1 MRICALISAYAAGSS
16 PVAELDPAPEPG
28 RWLEGHEVEVVAV
41 SKADVAAQ
49 VEALA
54 KRGFDVFLNLCDGV
68 WFEEVAG
75 IEVVEALERLEV
87 PFTGPT
93 SRLYAL
99 TKEAMKAAAG
109 RLGVPT
115 PAFAFVRSTAEIE
128 AAAGRLRFPLIVKH
142 FDGFGSVGMSRA
154 SRVTDAAGLHEQAQA
169 MIALA
174 GAALVEEYVAGEEY
188 AVLVAEEPGAPG
200 QARALAPVRCAFP
213 PGESFRHFDLKWS
226 GFEALGWLPC
236 ADAGLAGR
244 LEELSRRIFVG
255 IEGVSYARCDF
266 RVDERGEPW
275 FLEINTT
282 CGIFYPPSAEGSADM
297 ILRHDPIGHR
307 GFLEHVLRCALAR
320 RPQRRAPPRA
330 P

>member
-16 PVAELDPAPEPG
+16 PVEELDPAPEPA
-28 RWLEGHEVEVVAV
+28 RWLEGHEVETVAV
-41 SKADVAAQ
+41 TQADAAGQ
-49 VEALA
+49 VRALA
-54 KRGFDVFLNLCDGV
+54 ERGFDVFLNLCDGA
-68 WFEEVAG
+68 WFEAVAG

-99 TKEAMKAAAG
+99 TKEAMKAAAT

-115 PAFAFVRSTAEIE
+115 PASAFVRSAAEIE

-154 SRVTDAAGLHEQAQA
+154 SRVADAAALREQARA

-188 AVLVAEEPGAPG
+188 AVLVAEVPGAPG
-200 QARALAPVRCAFP
+200 AARALTPVRCVFP

-226 GFEALGWLPC
+226 GFEALGWQPC
-236 ADAGLAGR
+236 ADAELAGR
-244 LEELSRRIFVG
+244 LAALSERIFVG
-255 IEGVSYARCDF
+255 IEG
-266 RVDERGEPW
+266 
-275 FLEINTT
+275 
-282 CGIFYPPSAEGSADM
+282 
-297 ILRHDPIGHR
+297 
-307 GFLEHVLRCALAR
+307 
-320 RPQRRAPPRA
+320 
-330 P
+330 